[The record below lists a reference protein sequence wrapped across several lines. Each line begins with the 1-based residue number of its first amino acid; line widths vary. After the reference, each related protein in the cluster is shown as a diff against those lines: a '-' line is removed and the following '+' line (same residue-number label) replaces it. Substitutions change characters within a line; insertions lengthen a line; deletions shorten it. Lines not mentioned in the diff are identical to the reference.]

1 LILINRYQKL
11 LAEIE
16 LMSSIWRSRKFHRGS
31 WGIPVWGGHGVAS
44 ALLVRT
50 MKEFIAA
57 GMEHA
62 ALDVDTPTPT
72 VLLKLYEALGFIA
85 VMRTD
90 FFMKVAD

>member
-1 LILINRYQKL
+1 
-11 LAEIE
+11 
-16 LMSSIWRSRKFHRGS
+16 M
-31 WGIPVWGGHGVAS
+31 AS